1 MSQSVTTLVWDVST
15 ESVVHQITVP
25 VKLDGKDPTATFVF
39 LYQAAITGLVKMLL
53 TATVRLVGKELS
65 VTSPPAKIAPMGS
78 ASHPM
83 NVSAQMGGLVKIVM
97 HAHLELDVNMELAE
111 IIPTLVSVNK
121 AGRDFSVIN
130 LPAVWIVTMEFV
142 TLLVK
147 LIQQAFVCANQ
158 GGKDQAVTFA
168 DLTGDVQIRMLMLVT
183 IPMNV
188 SASIMRLMIW
198 VFATTQP

>member
-1 MSQSVTTLVWDVST
+1 MST
-15 ESVVHQITVP
+15 ESAGHQITVL
-25 VKLDGKDPTATFVF
+25 VRLDGKDQTATFVF
-39 LYQAAITGLVKMLL
+39 LYQVVIMALVTMPLN
-53 TATVRLVGKELS
+53 ATVNLAGRELS
-65 VTSPPAKIAPMGS
+65 VTSPPVKIAPMGS

-130 LPAVWIVTMEFV
+130 LPAVWIATMEFV